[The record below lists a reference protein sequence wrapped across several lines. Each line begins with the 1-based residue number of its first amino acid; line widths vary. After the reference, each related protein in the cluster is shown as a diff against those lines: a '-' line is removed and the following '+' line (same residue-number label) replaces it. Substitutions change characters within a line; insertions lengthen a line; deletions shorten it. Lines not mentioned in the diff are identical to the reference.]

1 MKIPDWKK
9 SYKDVLF
16 ERDQSRV
23 ATTIVSAQLVM
34 RGRLRELHRDGHDIE
49 ERKAVDAALCNIEA
63 LHRCLNFTEKRIDLA
78 ARKAGTRPGGI
89 VAADNRR
96 LHVLTAGQ

>member
-9 SYKDVLF
+9 SYQDVLF

-49 ERKAVDAALCNIEA
+49 ERKAVDAALCQHRGVASLPQCHGEA
-63 LHRCLNFTEKRIDLA
+63 NWHCCMK
-78 ARKAGTRPGGI
+78 GGHWTRH
-89 VAADNRR
+89 DCS
-96 LHVLTAGQ
+96 

>member
-1 MKIPDWKK
+1 MSLVMKIPDWKK

-16 ERDQSRV
+16 ERDQSKV

-34 RGRLRELHRDGHDIE
+34 RERLGELHRERHDIE

-63 LHRCLNFTEKRIDLA
+63 LHRCLNSTEKRIDLA
-78 ARKAGTRPGGI
+78 A
-89 VAADNRR
+89 
-96 LHVLTAGQ
+96 

>member
-1 MKIPDWKK
+1 MGLVMKIPDWKK

-23 ATTIVSAQLVM
+23 ATTIASAQLVM

-63 LHRCLNFTEKRIDLA
+63 LHRCLNSTEKRLDLA
-78 ARKAGTRPGGI
+78 A
-89 VAADNRR
+89 
-96 LHVLTAGQ
+96 